1 MSATTAT
8 PPAASGE
15 LPAAIQQLLSAQGF
29 YSPIELL
36 LATNRLAYDDYQA
49 WRRGDHQT
57 LDDLFPDGVDAARS
71 FLDDAA
77 TWVRGLHLDA
87 ETVPLLGTETVGGIE
102 LTASAN
108 AHLDDLLHTE
118 YRRDVDR
125 EQPDLFLDDTQA
137 EAQNRLADAIVSRDA
152 AASGEML
159 RRLAALDIGH
169 WAISHAMTLIE
180 ALQAARPT
188 GTDGARDRLDEVE
201 NRWLPAAS
209 ALLRSDARDFLSP
222 LWRDVGRAFE
232 GHPFEP
238 DDARAH
244 ASWAYLHG
252 LDWSGVKRTVLG
264 EPAWQTEP
272 MLQVRLAHAQWRL
285 GERRY
290 AIRTWFALCWH
301 APGHFAESIES
312 ATFPSSTLQRAWT
325 DAHAQ
330 DLDPPFTAPWFP
342 AWMVIV
348 HPGTA
353 REAGSAGGPSEPEQA
368 FDHLVALRRG
378 HSDREDL
385 DHRRA
390 LKDLHPDLLNRY
402 LASIGE

>member
-1 MSATTAT
+1 MSASAPT
-8 PPAASGE
+8 PPSVSGE
-15 LPAAIQQLLSAQGF
+15 LPAAIQQLLSAHGF

-49 WRRGDHQT
+49 WRRGDHET
-57 LDDLFPDGVDAARS
+57 LDDLLADGVDAARS
-71 FLDDAA
+71 FLDEAA

-87 ETVPLLGTETVGGIE
+87 ETVPLLGTEMVGGIE
-102 LTASAN
+102 LTASTN

-137 EAQNRLADAIVSRDA
+137 EAQNRLAHAIAARDA

-159 RRLAALDIGH
+159 RQLAALDIWH
-169 WAISHAMTLIE
+169 WAINHAMTLIE
-180 ALQAARPT
+180 ALQAAPPT
-188 GTDGARDRLDEVE
+188 GTDAARDRLDEVE
-201 NRWLPAAS
+201 NAWLPAAS

-238 DDARAH
+238 DNARAH
-244 ASWAYLHG
+244 ASWAYLNG
-252 LDWSGVKRTVLG
+252 LDWSGVKRTVL
-264 EPAWQTEP
+264 EEATWESEP
-272 MLQVRLAHAQWRL
+272 MLQARLAHAQWRL
-285 GERRY
+285 GERRN

-301 APGHFAESIES
+301 APGHFADSVES
-312 ATFPSSTLQRAWT
+312 ATFPSSTLQRAWS
-325 DAHAQ
+325 DAHTQ
-330 DLDPPFTAPWFP
+330 DLDPPFAAPWFP

-348 HPGTA
+348 HPGIA
-353 REAGSAGGPSEPEQA
+353 RTVGPCGGTSGPERA

-378 HSDREDL
+378 MSDREDL

-390 LKDLHPDLLNRY
+390 LKNLHPDLLGRY
-402 LASIGE
+402 LNSLDD

>member
-1 MSATTAT
+1 MSTSASS
-8 PPAASGE
+8 PPVYGE
-15 LPAAIQQLLSAQGF
+15 LPAAIQQLLSAHGF

-36 LATNRLAYDDYQA
+36 LSTNRLGYDDYQA

-57 LDDLFPDGVDAARS
+57 LDDLLPDGVDAARA
-71 FLDDAA
+71 FLDEAA

-87 ETVPLLGTETVGGIE
+87 ETVPLLGTEVAGGIE

-125 EQPDLFLDDTQA
+125 EQPDLFLDGTQA
-137 EAQNRLADAIVSRDA
+137 EAQKQLADAIAARDA

-159 RRLAALDIGH
+159 RQLAAHDIGH
-169 WAISHAMTLIE
+169 WAIDHAMALIE
-180 ALQAARPT
+180 ALRAAPPT
-188 GTDGARDRLDEVE
+188 GPDEARDRLDVVE
-201 NRWLPAAS
+201 YAWVPAAS

-232 GHPFEP
+232 GNPFEP
-238 DDARAH
+238 DDSRAH
-244 ASWAYLHG
+244 ASWAYLNG
-252 LDWSGVKRTVLG
+252 LDWGGVKRTVLE
-264 EPAWQTEP
+264 EPAWDSEP
-272 MLQVRLAHAQWRL
+272 VLQVRLAHAQWRL
-285 GERRY
+285 GERRN
-290 AIRTWFALCWH
+290 AIRTWFTLCWH
-301 APGHFAESIES
+301 APGHFAESVES
-312 ATFPSSTLQRAWT
+312 ATFPSSTLQRAWH

-330 DLDPPFTAPWFP
+330 SLDPPFATPWFP
-342 AWMVIV
+342 AWMLVV

-353 REAGSAGGPSEPEQA
+353 RETGPCRGPSEPEQA
-368 FDHLVALRRG
+368 FDHLIALRRG